1 MRIAGKQTD
10 KQWFTVKTRLQSK
23 PTRSLWD
30 SAFRRFYRARID
42 TRYLN
47 PMASIAA
54 RDTECGEGFSIV
66 ALFCSLVEFLES
78 CERGDN
84 FRLLGNTKAALQPN
98 EYSERQASRYF
109 KDFLRTRPPFR
120 ALIPATMVDTF
131 YRDVRCALF
140 HEARTKGGWV
150 ISTAPSG
157 GALVAQKGGQIT
169 LFRNQ
174 LVPALEKYILDYR
187 HRLLTNGTTQQAFIR
202 KLDHLCNAS

>member
-10 KQWFTVKTRLQSK
+10 KGWFTAKTRLQSK
-23 PTRSLWD
+23 PTRRLWD

-42 TRYLN
+42 TRYLD
-47 PMASIAA
+47 PMVSIAA
-54 RDTECGEGFSIV
+54 RDTECGEGFAIV

-78 CERGDN
+78 CERGDS
-84 FRLLGNTKAALQPN
+84 FRFLGNTKAALQPH

-109 KDFLRTRPPFR
+109 RDFLRTRLPFST
-120 ALIPATMVDTF
+120 LIPAALVDSF
-131 YRDVRCALF
+131 YRDVRCGLF

-157 GALVAQKGGQIT
+157 GALVVAQKGGQIT
-169 LFRNQ
+169 LFRNE

-187 HRLLTNGTTQQAFIR
+187 HRLLTNGSTQQAFIR
-202 KLDHLCNAS
+202 KFDHLCKA